1 MDYCKSPGSLI
12 DFPSSSET
20 SCKELRVDAKKSPV
34 EDECRGKLDEHHER
48 ENFSSSRVLEHILR
62 PSPSSPTKK
71 THQAPITS
79 RNLAGVK
86 SGLSTVARTPVKIAQ
101 QKTAS
106 SPGPLRRARLHSEAA
121 STPTAK
127 GLKVR

>member
-1 MDYCKSPGSLI
+1 MDYDKSLGSLI
-12 DFPSSSET
+12 DFPPSSET
-20 SCKELRVDAKKSPV
+20 SCNELDAKKSSV
-34 EDECRGKLDEHHER
+34 EDKCRGKLDDHHER
-48 ENFSSSRVLEHILR
+48 ENFNSSRVLGHILR
-62 PSPSSPTKK
+62 PSPNSPTKK
-71 THQAPITS
+71 THEAPITP

-86 SGLSTVARTPVKIAQ
+86 SGLPTVARTPVKIAQ

-127 GLKVR
+127 GTKVR